1 MKKLRKFFSVVL
13 CLALI
18 FSLQGF
24 AFAKSGSTEQ
34 TDSYVAKVNGLY
46 YDTLSEAINAVEEEG
61 TVELVADAV
70 LDKKITIE
78 TGKNITLDLGT
89 YIIKSDG
96 RFFDGDSML
105 FENNGSFTI
114 TGNGRIDAKDG
125 ANPYICIENKSGGQ
139 LNILS
144 GNIIASKNGIRNLGG
159 TLNILGGTIANTSTA
174 ADGEDSAV
182 YAAKGSATVIAG
194 NAKLSGFNT
203 ALRAYGADVTVSENA
218 YLSGKF
224 GVMIFNDEADNIESA
239 VPSQLT
245 MTGGTIEA
253 SYGFALSGNNTMSA
267 LCSAEITG
275 GTLKSIDDGTAI
287 YWPMEGKL
295 TVGGNAVVTGGTGIE
310 AKMGTITIQEN
321 ATVIGTGAYL
331 EDAPAGGGAQAEG
344 SAILASAQMYGN
356 NQGQYIVSPDLTVN
370 ITGGTLKGTLGNAV
384 TVYNTEAVEAQK
396 AEVNVTGG
404 VLNAAEDKAGVK
416 VIMESGNN
424 DTDLVSGTESNSFIT
439 SGSQTTVTVSS
450 KAAVAAVDQNRQTSF
465 YTDVN
470 DALNANAPTSDTPV
484 NIYVLGD
491 SQISSEALKSQN
503 IKLTTANGVELTVN
517 SGVSGMIV
525 QETTNPDG
533 SKTYELVDA
542 SELAAPRVSVSSDK
556 NYVHTGDTIT
566 LTAKAEHEEQGVTY
580 SYEWYK
586 DGEVIEGQNADTLK
600 VTEGGIYTVKVTAHK
615 EDQNV
620 ILTSET
626 TESPGIKCTV
636 ESHKYEGE
644 WQNDGTSHWQECI
657 CGEKGNMA
665 DHKFGKWII
674 TKEATADEQG
684 SREKVCEVCGYTVTE
699 VIPATGT
706 TGTNGSGD
714 QVTSDDIVK
723 TGDESNIILWAM
735 IMMFAA
741 VCAAGCTVYNKK
753 RN

>member
-34 TDSYVAKVNGLY
+34 TDSSVAKVNGLY

-70 LDKKITIE
+70 LDKKITIK

-96 RFFDGDSML
+96 GFFDGRSML
-105 FENNGSFTI
+105 FENKGNFTI
-114 TGNGRIDAKDG
+114 TGNGSIDATDG
-125 ANPYICIENKSGGQ
+125 ANPYICIENKRGSQ
-139 LNILS
+139 LNVLS
-144 GNIIASKNGIRNLGG
+144 GNIIASKNGIRNIGG
-159 TLNILGGTIANTSTA
+159 TLNILGGTIENTSTG

-182 YAAKGSATVIAG
+182 YAYQGSTTVVAG
-194 NAKLSGFNT
+194 KAKLSGFNT

-356 NQGQYIVSPDLTVN
+356 NQGQYIVSLTLQS
-370 ITGGTLKGTLGNAV
+370 IL
-384 TVYNTEAVEAQK
+384 
-396 AEVNVTGG
+396 
-404 VLNAAEDKAGVK
+404 
-416 VIMESGNN
+416 
-424 DTDLVSGTESNSFIT
+424 
-439 SGSQTTVTVSS
+439 
-450 KAAVAAVDQNRQTSF
+450 
-465 YTDVN
+465 
-470 DALNANAPTSDTPV
+470 
-484 NIYVLGD
+484 
-491 SQISSEALKSQN
+491 
-503 IKLTTANGVELTVN
+503 
-517 SGVSGMIV
+517 
-525 QETTNPDG
+525 QEEP
-533 SKTYELVDA
+533 
-542 SELAAPRVSVSSDK
+542 
-556 NYVHTGDTIT
+556 
-566 LTAKAEHEEQGVTY
+566 
-580 SYEWYK
+580 
-586 DGEVIEGQNADTLK
+586 LK
-600 VTEGGIYTVKVTAHK
+600 VLLATQLQYTIRK
-615 EDQNV
+615 
-620 ILTSET
+620 L
-626 TESPGIKCTV
+626 
-636 ESHKYEGE
+636 
-644 WQNDGTSHWQECI
+644 
-657 CGEKGNMA
+657 
-665 DHKFGKWII
+665 
-674 TKEATADEQG
+674 
-684 SREKVCEVCGYTVTE
+684 
-699 VIPATGT
+699 
-706 TGTNGSGD
+706 
-714 QVTSDDIVK
+714 
-723 TGDESNIILWAM
+723 
-735 IMMFAA
+735 
-741 VCAAGCTVYNKK
+741 
-753 RN
+753 